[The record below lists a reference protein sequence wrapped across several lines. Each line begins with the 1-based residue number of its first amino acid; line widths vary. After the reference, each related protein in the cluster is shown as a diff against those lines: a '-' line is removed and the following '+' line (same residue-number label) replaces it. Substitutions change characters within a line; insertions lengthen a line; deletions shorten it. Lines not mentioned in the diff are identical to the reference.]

1 MTAVV
6 LAFDLLLFYCQTAF
20 GSGFSSSEAN
30 IMHQMF
36 HIIGVKIPQFFRFF
50 SLQVHASVETWYFIF
65 HSGLWMSSRE
75 MLVHMQPAA
84 RVLWSA
90 WPRLITN
97 GEQLKEISRD
107 FMGIGTMAELPNSK
121 RSVNVHWR
129 LCLFK
134 QCYGVKCKRNNNS
147 DDDFLFIHVLHLSMP
162 NKHHITQ

>member
-30 IMHQMF
+30 NMHQMF

-50 SLQVHASVETWYFIF
+50 SLLVHTSVETWYFIF

-75 MLVHMQPAA
+75 MLVHMQLAA

-107 FMGIGTMAELPNSK
+107 FMGIGAMAELPNSK
-121 RSVNVHWR
+121 RSLNVHWR
-129 LCLFK
+129 VCLFK
-134 QCYGVKCKRNNNS
+134 QCYGVKYKRNNNW
-147 DDDFLFIHVLHLSMP
+147 DEQH
-162 NKHHITQ
+162 

>member
-30 IMHQMF
+30 NMHQMF

-75 MLVHMQPAA
+75 MPVHMQPAA

-107 FMGIGTMAELPNSK
+107 FMGIGTNDPSFLILNGHSMLIEEVMLLSNNAMVQN
-121 RSVNVHWR
+121 
-129 LCLFK
+129 
-134 QCYGVKCKRNNNS
+134 RNINTS
-147 DDDFLFIHVLHLSMP
+147 PRYFF
-162 NKHHITQ
+162 